1 MRDPGDQAPDCGG
14 CPFEA
19 VEADCPF
26 VPKPFDAHDLLLAIG
41 ERAPEVHVLRS
52 GAVLAEAGANDT
64 DFAGLRVPGMLLG
77 GEVID
82 GRPAALGVR
91 ALTPGW
97 TCVAPFEVVH
107 RAARDSA
114 PLAWALARGV
124 AGASRVKA
132 DDLGAIGASARA
144 RVARVILALD
154 AAGVRVTGR
163 VLARLAGVRHETVS
177 RTLRALRAEGLVGP
191 GRALPVY
198 DADGLAAVVA
208 AG

>member
-19 VEADCPF
+19 VQTDCPF
-26 VPKPFDAHDLLLAIG
+26 VPKTFDAHEELLTIG
-41 ERAPEVHVLRS
+41 EAAPAVHVLRS
-52 GAVLAEAGANDT
+52 GAALAESGAHDA
-64 DFAGLRVPGMLLG
+64 DFAGLRVPGTLLG
-77 GEVID
+77 GEVLD

-91 ALTPGW
+91 TLTPGW
-97 TCVAPFEVVH
+97 SCLASLEAVQ
-107 RAARDSA
+107 RAAEGSA

-132 DDLGAIGASARA
+132 DDLSVIGSSARA
-144 RVARVILALD
+144 RVARVLLALD
-154 AAGVRVTGR
+154 GVGLRVTGR

-177 RTLRALRAEGLVGP
+177 RTLRSLRAEGLVGP
-191 GRALPVY
+191 GRALPVH